1 MRERLWVVPILISCI
16 ALALAYSLIHVG
28 GSIFAAKIPEG
39 ELRWLF
45 SGDASTARGL
55 LSSLLSGL
63 LTMTSLVVSVT
74 FVILTL
80 AANQLGPR
88 LISTFLGD
96 RQIQVVLGLFLGTI
110 LYVLVVLG
118 SLDEAQ
124 GGTGVPR
131 LAVTVAGVLTV
142 LCLFALLFYLDKV
155 ARSII
160 ADNVV
165 ERVSR
170 HLRHTIRDMLPEG
183 SAEIER
189 DQHTIA
195 SAEVGTVALGESG
208 YVQVID
214 YDELVSIARRSEAVF
229 HVTVRAGHFVLS
241 QGRHVA
247 VYARRP
253 LDVVDAD
260 AVRSAFVVGPERS
273 PAQDL
278 EYNIRQLVEIGLRA
292 LSTGINDPFT
302 AIAVVD
308 HLGVALEDIF
318 MRGLPPTVLRD
329 DANEIRVVAN
339 RYDTAGLTDAA
350 FNAIRQ
356 AGRGI
361 PALLIRMADVLGQL
375 APSLKGEAERDAV
388 LRHLGRLAETARDAA
403 LAPTDRQTVLGRI
416 DQARSAAATGSSA

>member
-1 MRERLWVVPILISCI
+1 M
-16 ALALAYSLIHVG
+16 
-28 GSIFAAKIPEG
+28 
-39 ELRWLF
+39 
-45 SGDASTARGL
+45 
-55 LSSLLSGL
+55 
-63 LTMTSLVVSVT
+63 
-74 FVILTL
+74 
-80 AANQLGPR
+80 
-88 LISTFLGD
+88 
-96 RQIQVVLGLFLGTI
+96 
-110 LYVLVVLG
+110 
-118 SLDEAQ
+118 
-124 GGTGVPR
+124 
-131 LAVTVAGVLTV
+131 
-142 LCLFALLFYLDKV
+142 
-155 ARSII
+155 
-160 ADNVV
+160 
-165 ERVSR
+165 
-170 HLRHTIRDMLPEG
+170 
-183 SAEIER
+183 
-189 DQHTIA
+189 
-195 SAEVGTVALGESG
+195 
-208 YVQVID
+208 
-214 YDELVSIARRSEAVF
+214 
-229 HVTVRAGHFVLS
+229 LS

-416 DQARSAAATGSSA
+416 DQARSAAATGSSP